1 MTNNILR
8 SRFAPSPTGFLHVGN
23 ARSAVLNWAYIKN
36 MGGEFILRIDDT
48 DKERSKK
55 EYEQNIKNDLAWLGI
70 SWDKTFNQSDR
81 RNIYDKKIKE
91 LKDKKRIYPC
101 FESLEELALKK
112 KSQLTS
118 GKPPIYDRSSLKLS
132 DKEIDQL
139 LKSGKKPHWR
149 FKLND
154 TKIEWNDFVKGNV
167 SFESKNLSDPVLIR
181 EDGTLLYHLPSVV
194 DDIEERITNII
205 RGEDHIT
212 NTAFHIQIFEALDS
226 KVPSFG
232 HHTFL
237 TDNEGK
243 GFGKR
248 LGSLSIK
255 KLKDDGF
262 ENITILNY
270 LLSIGTSVNLTKE
283 TQKNLLIRNFNI
295 KNLSSSSPKFS
306 IDTLR
311 LLNKDILQKFTFVDV
326 RNKFINQDIYDVDEN
341 FWIFIKYNIEFF
353 YECLEWRDI
362 VFSTIAYNSENTDL
376 LKEAALLLP
385 NDPFNIN
392 TWDEWILLI
401 KNKTG
406 LNGKDLFMPLR
417 KALTGKEKGPEL
429 KYLLPL
435 LTKEN
440 ILKKFDIIT

>member
-1 MTNNILR
+1 MLR
-8 SRFAPSPTGFLHVGN
+8 SRFAPSPTGLLHIGN

-36 MGGEFILRIDDT
+36 KGGEFILRIDDT

-55 EYEQNIKNDLAWLGI
+55 KYENDIKKDLSWLGI
-70 SWDKTFNQSDR
+70 SWNKTFNQSDR
-81 RNIYDKKIKE
+81 QNIYDKKIQE

-101 FESLEELALKK
+101 FETQEELSLKK

-118 GKPPIYDRSSLKLS
+118 GNPPIYDRSSLKLTN
-132 DKEIDQL
+132 KEIDEL

-149 FKLND
+149 FKLHD
-154 TKIEWNDFVKGNV
+154 STIQWNDIIKGKIA
-167 SFESKNLSDPVLIR
+167 FESKNLSDPVLIR
-181 EDGTLLYHLPSVV
+181 ENGSLLYHLPSVI
-194 DDIEERITNII
+194 DDIEEEITNII

-212 NTAFHIQIFEALDS
+212 NTAFHIQIFEAFDS
-226 KVPSFG
+226 KIPSFG

-237 TDNEGK
+237 TDNQGK

-248 LGSLSIK
+248 LGSLSIQK
-255 KLKDDGF
+255 MKEDGF

-270 LLSIGTSVNLTKE
+270 LLSIGSSINLTKE
-283 TQKNLLIRNFNI
+283 ILIDSLI
-295 KNLSSSSPKFS
+295 KNFDIKSLSSSSPKFS
-306 IDTLR
+306 TDVLR
-311 LLNKDILQKFTFVDV
+311 FLNKNILQKYNFLDV
-326 RNKFINQDIYDVDEN
+326 KNKFNESGINDVDEN
-341 FWIFIKYNIEFF
+341 FWLFIQNNIEFF
-353 YECLEWRDI
+353 HECLEWRNI
-362 VFSTIAYNSENTDL
+362 IFSTSSYNFDNPEF

-385 NDPFNIN
+385 DDPFTIN

-406 LNGKDLFMPLR
+406 LKGKDLFMPLR

-435 LTKEN
+435 LTKEK
-440 ILKKFDIIT
+440 IVKKFNIIS

>member
-1 MTNNILR
+1 MLR
-8 SRFAPSPTGFLHVGN
+8 SRFAPSPTGLLHIGN

-36 MGGEFILRIDDT
+36 KGGEFILRIDDT

-55 EYEQNIKNDLAWLGI
+55 KYENDINKDLSWLGI
-70 SWDKTFNQSDR
+70 SWNKTFNQSDR
-81 RNIYDKKIKE
+81 QNIYDKKIQE

-101 FESLEELALKK
+101 FETQEELSLKK

-118 GKPPIYDRSSLKLS
+118 GNPPIYDRSSLKLTN
-132 DKEIDQL
+132 KEIDEL

-149 FKLND
+149 FKLHD
-154 TKIEWNDFVKGNV
+154 STIQWNDIIKGKI

-181 EDGTLLYHLPSVV
+181 ENGSLLYHLPSVI
-194 DDIEERITNII
+194 DDIEEEITNII

-212 NTAFHIQIFEALDS
+212 NTAFHIQIFEAFDS
-226 KVPSFG
+226 KIPSFG
-232 HHTFL
+232 HHAFL
-237 TDNEGK
+237 TDNQGK

-248 LGSLSIK
+248 LGSLSIQK
-255 KLKDDGF
+255 MKEDGF

-270 LLSIGTSVNLTKE
+270 LLSIGSSINLTKE
-283 TQKNLLIRNFNI
+283 ILIDSLI
-295 KNLSSSSPKFS
+295 KNFDIKSLSSSSPKFS
-306 IDTLR
+306 IDVLR
-311 LLNKDILQKFTFVDV
+311 FLNKNILQKYNFLDV
-326 RNKFINQDIYDVDEN
+326 KNKFNESGINDVDEN
-341 FWIFIKYNIEFF
+341 FWLFIQNNIEFF
-353 YECLEWRDI
+353 HECLEWRNI
-362 VFSTIAYNSENTDL
+362 IFSTSSYNFDNPEF

-385 NDPFNIN
+385 DDPFTIN

-406 LNGKDLFMPLR
+406 LKGKDLFMPLR

-435 LTKEN
+435 LTKEK
-440 ILKKFDIIT
+440 IVKKFNIIS

>member
-1 MTNNILR
+1 MLR
-8 SRFAPSPTGFLHVGN
+8 SRFAPSPTGLLHIGN

-36 MGGEFILRIDDT
+36 KGGEFILRIDDT

-55 EYEQNIKNDLAWLGI
+55 KYENDIKKDLSWLGI
-70 SWDKTFNQSDR
+70 SWNKTFNQSDR
-81 RNIYDKKIKE
+81 QNIYDKKIQE

-101 FESLEELALKK
+101 FETQEELSLKK

-118 GKPPIYDRSSLKLS
+118 GKPPIYDRSSLKLTN
-132 DKEIDQL
+132 KEIDEL

-149 FKLND
+149 FKLHD
-154 TKIEWNDFVKGNV
+154 STIQWNDIIKGKI

-181 EDGTLLYHLPSVV
+181 ENGSLLYHLPSVI
-194 DDIEERITNII
+194 DDIEEEITNII

-212 NTAFHIQIFEALDS
+212 NTAFHIQIFEAFDS
-226 KVPSFG
+226 KIPSFG

-237 TDNEGK
+237 TDNQGK

-248 LGSLSIK
+248 LGSLSIQK
-255 KLKDDGF
+255 MKEDGF

-270 LLSIGTSVNLTKE
+270 LLSIGSSINLTKE
-283 TQKNLLIRNFNI
+283 IIIDSLI
-295 KNLSSSSPKFS
+295 KNFDIKSLSSSSPKFS
-306 IDTLR
+306 IDVLR
-311 LLNKDILQKFTFVDV
+311 FLNKNILQKYNFLDV
-326 RNKFINQDIYDVDEN
+326 KNKFNESGINDVDEN
-341 FWIFIKYNIEFF
+341 FWLFIQNNIEFF
-353 YECLEWRDI
+353 HECLEWRNI
-362 VFSTIAYNSENTDL
+362 IFSTSSYNFDNPEF

-385 NDPFNIN
+385 DDPFTIN

-406 LNGKDLFMPLR
+406 LKGKDLFMPLR

-435 LTKEN
+435 LTKEK
-440 ILKKFDIIT
+440 IVKKFNIIS